1 MNDFLVALFTEP
13 HKTRKNQERCANCP
27 AVYEC
32 QHFWSGS
39 KSDQIQNCSIVRA
52 CKFRHSIVNKARF
65 WLGLMI
71 MAAIVLAFAYACY
84 KTGKSRA
91 DAIEAQINA
100 LTTQFPDFTDRE
112 FLRNNTKSIT
122 QELRL
127 IEAAGFRVLQL
138 KSEENFAI
146 FKLNGGKIWITELSY
161 DGNVASRSVF

>member
-1 MNDFLVALFTEP
+1 MNDFLTALVTEP

-27 AVYEC
+27 ALYEC
-32 QHFWSGS
+32 HHFWPSS

-52 CKFRHSIVNKARF
+52 CKFRRSIVSKARF

-71 MAAIVLAFAYACY
+71 VAAIVLAFVYACY
-84 KTGKSRA
+84 KIGKSRA

-100 LTTQFPDFTDRE
+100 LTAQFPDFTDRE
-112 FLRNNTKSIT
+112 FLRNNAKSIT

-127 IEAAGFRVLQL
+127 IEAAGFKVLQF

-146 FKLNGGKIWITELSY
+146 FKFNDGKVWITELSY
-161 DGNVASRSVF
+161 DGNMVGRSVF